1 MLLDRILTLASN
13 LLPLAGV
20 WWWNWDALKTLFDL
34 GASCPAH
41 TKALTAERR

>member
-1 MLLDRILTLASN
+1 MLLDRILARASN

-34 GASCPAH
+34 GASFPPR
-41 TKALTAERR
+41 TQALTAERR